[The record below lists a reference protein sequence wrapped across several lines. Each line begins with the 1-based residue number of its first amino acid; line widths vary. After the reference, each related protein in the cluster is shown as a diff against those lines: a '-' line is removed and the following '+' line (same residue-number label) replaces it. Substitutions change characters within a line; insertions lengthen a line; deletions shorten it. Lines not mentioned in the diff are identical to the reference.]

1 LQRKLYI
8 LSGVLSV
15 LILVNVF
22 FIVLV
27 PNAPLPTLTGAL
39 SRRDGSL
46 TGRISTEGN
55 IGTGTLGSGAAYIFP
70 IAESTYLPV
79 LNTAI
84 ERPALSAKSAIVYD
98 TRSSR
103 SLYSKNSEERLPIA
117 SLTKLLSAVVVLE
130 NLNLDDIVVVSKEAL
145 KVDGEKQTLY
155 LDERIRARD
164 LLKMMLIESSNDAA
178 YALKY
183 YASIIGVDLG
193 ALMNRKA
200 IELGMHSSIFHDP
213 AGLNDDALSTSEDL
227 LKLVSYSLKFDDLW
241 LILGEKSTT
250 VYSVD
255 GRIEHQVNS
264 TNQLLGVIPDVVG
277 GKTGY
282 TDIALGNMILAVGIP
297 GKNDKLIS
305 IVLGSN
311 ERFTDT
317 EKLIN
322 WTKRAYSWE

>member
-1 LQRKLYI
+1 MQRKLYI

-15 LILVNVF
+15 LILANVF
-22 FIVLV
+22 FIFSLQKEGT
-27 PNAPLPTLTGAL
+27 NNS
-39 SRRDGSL
+39 SRVGVSL
-46 TGRISTEGN
+46 NSTQ
-55 IGTGTLGSGAAYIFP
+55 AYIFP
-70 IAESTYLPV
+70 ISEPTYLPV

-84 ERPALSAKSAIVYD
+84 ERPILSAKSAIVYD
-98 TRSSR
+98 MKSSR
-103 SLYSKNSEERLPIA
+103 SLYSKNPEERLPVA

-145 KVDGEKQTLY
+145 KVDEEKQTLY
-155 LDERIRARD
+155 LDEKIRVMD

-183 YASIIGVDLG
+183 HASILGVDLG

-200 IELGMHSSIFHDP
+200 VELGMHSSIFHDP

-227 LKLVSYSLKFDDLW
+227 LKLANYSLKFDELW
-241 LILGEKSTT
+241 VILGEKSTT

-255 GRIEHQVNS
+255 GRIGHKIDN
-264 TNQLLGVIPDVVG
+264 TNQLLGVMPDIIG

-282 TDIALGNMILAVGIP
+282 TDGALGCMLLVVDVP

-305 IVLGSN
+305 IVLGSE
-311 ERFTDT
+311 ERFNDT

-322 WTKRAYSWE
+322 WTKKAYSWD